1 MVRPAFIL
9 TLLTLA
15 GPGFAQG
22 PRLIDR
28 DDYADRL
35 RGMWLGQCIANWTG
49 LRTEG
54 RRINPPFYT
63 DADWGQVRDGIL
75 IDFVLNQ
82 NPWLADDDTDV
93 EYVYVHML
101 RPPPPPTPPPTAVD
115 PEALRLVWVSHINRF
130 IWVSNARA
138 RTLMGRGV
146 VPPMTGMQT
155 ANADSLAIDAQLT
168 TEIFGLYCPGMPERS
183 LVLADPAIR
192 ATSHGYAAHA
202 AQFHAILYAL
212 APTAPASLTPA
223 DRMRWLFDEA
233 RRWIPSTSKTADI
246 ADFVLADFLANP
258 DVNDWERTRDAVYQ
272 RYHLNAAANGFRY
285 RGWYESSVNFAGLCA
300 AMLYGQGD
308 YRRTIQIGT
317 LFGWDSDNS
326 TATLGGL
333 MGFMLGYQSM
343 TAQFPGITFS
353 DRFDINRTR
362 DALPDYLPADAAAQD
377 TFTLMAQRM
386 LPAIEAQIALA
397 GGRVDTGRGKWLLPP
412 PIRLGVSGQ
421 QPFFNPLTNPGS
433 DDARSANLA
442 VRRAGGTVTGT
453 TSFFGSPPGGQ
464 GATWNPANLANGLE
478 HDAAGREPAD
488 GLSNFVSSQNAST
501 PPGNTV
507 SFSVTYDRPVAVH
520 TIRLIEGDHFD
531 APGQQGGWFESVVF
545 EVRVGG
551 VWTPAS
557 VTSVTPLDASR
568 PFQRIDAVLAA
579 PVTATGVR
587 VSGVVGGA
595 QRFATIAELDALG
608 PPVPTPWPTF
618 DVNGDGRVDLDDL
631 HAQNQ
636 TPIDLDR
643 DGDAD
648 AADLAYLER
657 ALRWMELDALTPR

>member
-1 MVRPAFIL
+1 VIRL
-9 TLLTLA
+9 TVFMLMLA
-15 GPGFAQG
+15 IAGGAAAQG

-28 DDYADRL
+28 ADYADRL

-63 DADWGQVRDGIL
+63 DADWGMVRDGIL
-75 IDFVLNQ
+75 IDFVLTQ

-101 RPPPPPTPPPTAVD
+101 RGPTPPTALD
-115 PEALRLVWVSHINRF
+115 PEALRLAWVAHINRF

-146 VPPMTGMQT
+146 VPPMTGLQT

-168 TEIFGLYCPGMPERS
+168 TEIFGLYCPGMPERA

-202 AQFHAILYAL
+202 SQFHAVLYAL
-212 APTAPASLTPA
+212 APITPASLPPA

-233 RRWIPSTSKTADI
+233 RRWIPNTSKTADI
-246 ADFVLADFLANP
+246 ADFVLADFLSNP

-285 RGWYESSVNFAGLCA
+285 RNWYESSVNFAGLCA
-300 AMLYGQGD
+300 GMLYGQGD
-308 YRRTIQIGT
+308 YRRTVQICT

-333 MGFMLGYQSM
+333 MGFMLGHAAM
-343 TAQFPGITFS
+343 TAQFPGTTFS

-386 LPAIEAQIALA
+386 LPAAEAQIALA

-412 PIRLGVSGQ
+412 PIRLGPAGTQ
-421 QPFFNPLTNPGS
+421 ALFNPHNYPGS
-433 DDARSANLA
+433 DDARSANLS
-442 VRRAGGTVTGT
+442 VRRAGGVVTGT

-478 HDAAGREPAD
+478 HDAWGREPAD
-488 GLSNFVSSQNAST
+488 GLANFVSSQNTT
-501 PPGNTV
+501 PPPANTLT
-507 SFSVTYDRPVAVH
+507 FTVTYDRPVTIH
-520 TIRLIEGDHFD
+520 TIRLVEGDHFD
-531 APGQQGGWFESVVF
+531 TPGQQGGWFESLAF

-551 VWTPAS
+551 VWTPANPAS
-557 VTSVTPLDASR
+557 LTPLDASR
-568 PFQRIDAVLAA
+568 PFQRLDAILAT
-579 PVTATGVR
+579 PVVATGIR
-587 VSGVVGGA
+587 ATGIVGGA
-595 QRFATIAELDALG
+595 QRFATAAELDALA
-608 PPVPTPWPTF
+608 PPVAPPWPTF
-618 DVNGDGRVDLDDL
+618 DVNADTRVDLEDL

-636 TPIDLDR
+636 TPADVDQNGVI
-643 DGDAD
+643 D

-657 ALRWMELDALTPR
+657 ALRWMELDTIAPR